1 MMTIILSMN
10 SRVKALYSV
19 AGLEVLDLD
28 TNSYRIFTDKPVDV
42 SRYATYTEVY
52 ANHMDV
58 VMRPNVILTEN

>member
-1 MMTIILSMN
+1 MTIILSMN

-42 SRYATYTEVY
+42 SRFATYTEVY
-52 ANHMDV
+52 EGHMDV